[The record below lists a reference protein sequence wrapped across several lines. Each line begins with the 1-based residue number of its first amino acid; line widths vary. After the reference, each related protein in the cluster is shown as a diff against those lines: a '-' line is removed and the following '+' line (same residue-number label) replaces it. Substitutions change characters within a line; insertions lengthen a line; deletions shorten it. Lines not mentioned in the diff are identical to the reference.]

1 MEHYEDG
8 KTSSALQG
16 RVLCLPYLFERVFPE
31 IQRELLPALLNCR
44 NDFEKQLAQE
54 RRGYSA
60 SWTGAAIFAAECG
73 DYETLRNIPEKP
85 TVLVQQLD
93 YKQELKVIV
102 LGLFHLSI
110 AHILGDF
117 R

>member
-102 LGLFHLSI
+102 LVLLCYKP
-110 AHILGDF
+110 